1 MRVRHIAVIGL
12 LFRTTPPPTLS
23 LNWVA
28 TCKPPRAAPPTR
40 TAAAWMA
47 TGAAAASG
55 GGHAASGATPAAVG
69 AVVTAARSVAA
80 PQLEPAGQ
88 PLAPGRGMADPP
100 EDAAGHQALADVP
113 WALDI
118 PEDQVAIWSTGD
130 SGRTWFHMVLV
141 HQLETY
147 GARWLGFTSDFRP
160 QLVDLGAVR
169 SVLLIRAGPI
179 PSRLRGNWLGIA
191 DVTADELT
199 VARRRC
205 RALAALYGTSIG
217 IPCCSR
223 PTPPIRPAPR

>member
-1 MRVRHIAVIGL
+1 MDRHQLMRLVFNSWRL
-12 LFRTTPPPTLS
+12 MLS
-23 LNWVA
+23 LAHVSGESA
-28 TCKPPRAAPPTR
+28 GLSSRPTPY
-40 TAAAWMA
+40 AC
-47 TGAAAASG
+47 SG
-55 GGHAASGATPAAVG
+55 GGPGV
-69 AVVTAARSVAA
+69 
-80 PQLEPAGQ
+80 
-88 PLAPGRGMADPP
+88 GRGMADPP

-113 WALDI
+113 LALDI

-141 HQLETY
+141 HQMETY

-160 QLVDLGAVR
+160 QFVDLRAVR
-169 SVLLIRAGPI
+169 SVILIRAGPI
-179 PSRLRGNWLGIA
+179 PSWLRGNNWLGIA

-223 PTPPIRPAPR
+223 PAPPIRPAPR

>member
-1 MRVRHIAVIGL
+1 MLVRHIVVIGL
-12 LFRTTPPPTLS
+12 RLRTTRQRPPPPLS
-23 LNWVA
+23 
-28 TCKPPRAAPPTR
+28 R
-40 TAAAWMA
+40 TAAAWMD

-113 WALDI
+113 LALDI

-141 HQLETY
+141 HQMETY

-160 QLVDLGAVR
+160 QFVDLRAVR
-169 SVLLIRAGPI
+169 SVILIRAGPI
-179 PSRLRGNWLGIA
+179 PSWLRGNNWLGIA

-205 RALAALYGTSIG
+205 RALAALYRTSIG

-223 PTPPIRPAPR
+223 PAPPIRPAPR